1 MSLIVFP
8 EALSTS
14 VIVFLLMAS
23 AVTSM
28 ITATLGAGGGVLLLV
43 LMASWLPPAAIIPVH
58 GMIQLGS
65 NSGRAVLTRHH
76 IDWKVI
82 AAFAPGVLAGAGSYF
97 QDGTWCH
104 KDVTQF
110 FQNGGFV
117 VFAGLGVRQGGV
129 HLSSP
134 SSGWHTACCVVG
146 DDWFYQSVAF
156 KGKLR
161 DVLCLTNL

>member
-1 MSLIVFP
+1 LVYVQLKDW
-8 EALSTS
+8 ED
-14 VIVFLLMAS
+14 VGQGGLLQS
-23 AVTSM
+23 GNGQVRRS
-28 ITATLGAGGGVLLLV
+28 GVVGGLPFQVWQSRSEVL
-43 LMASWLPPAAIIPVH
+43 
-58 GMIQLGS
+58 
-65 NSGRAVLTRHH
+65 
-76 IDWKVI
+76 
-82 AAFAPGVLAGAGSYF
+82 GVLAGAGSYF

>member
-14 VIVFLLMAS
+14 VMVFLLMAS

-65 NSGRAVLTRHH
+65 NSGRAILTRHH

-82 AAFAPGVLAGAGSYF
+82 AAFAPRACWQGGRTGCLVAGRSAGSSVATEHCPVRALPVLAPPGCPRPLLARSA
-97 QDGTWCH
+97 C
-104 KDVTQF
+104 
-110 FQNGGFV
+110 
-117 VFAGLGVRQGGV
+117 
-129 HLSSP
+129 LSLLPLPVS
-134 SSGWHTACCVVG
+134 
-146 DDWFYQSVAF
+146 
-156 KGKLR
+156 
-161 DVLCLTNL
+161 